1 MLDLLWFD
9 SLLRLVSAIF
19 CCIKLTSVLR
29 QRQYESVNY
38 SVWGICKNW
47 RQHKFLVFLSSL
59 IIIQKIKVKFKNL
72 KINWQRRFPK
82 MLEVLDLRSFWGVDI
97 RNWNKRAGDYP
108 KRSYSEIYVAS
119 FFLFFVLFFLR
130 ICFFAFLLALMF
142 ITHHPLN
149 CKWLTHFY

>member
-38 SVWGICKNW
+38 SVRGICKNW
-47 RQHKFLVFLSSL
+47 RQHKFLIFLSSL
-59 IIIQKIKVKFKNL
+59 IVIQKIKVKFKNL

-119 FFLFFVLFFLR
+119 FFLFFVLFFFKNLLF
-130 ICFFAFLLALMF
+130 CFLTCFDV
-142 ITHHPLN
+142 HHAPPSKL
-149 CKWLTHFY
+149 